1 MAPDR
6 FDEHEVEVRQDGR
19 HQTAQ
24 PGPPDHAATSDRRR
38 GFGIYFIG
46 IGIVIAAALG
56 WFVLH
61 ADRATALREA
71 RDTRVQEVAR
81 GPLVQTTVIGT
92 GAAMRQVRLLGD
104 ARPYQVATLY
114 AKVSG
119 YLDRITVDK
128 GDRVKA
134 GDLIAHIE
142 SPELDQQYAGA
153 LADLQNK
160 RTILKR
166 AQALLHS
173 RDVPQA
179 TVDNAQRDVTVAEAT
194 AKQFAS
200 LMGYQTV
207 RAPFDGIIT
216 ARYADPGALVQSA
229 ETNQQNALGLVRI
242 ADDSRLRV
250 YVHVPQAEAQF
261 VHDGQKAVVADA
273 GNPGLEVA
281 ATITRTAGAL
291 DEETR
296 TLLTEID
303 IPRDG
308 HSYAPLPGSSVY
320 VALDIPVQALPQ
332 VPATA
337 LILRDGKDAVATV
350 GPDNKVH
357 LVPVQVVQ
365 TDGRNARISGAVQ
378 PGQRIALNLPSGVL
392 EGDVIRPASPEG
404 AVAKE

>member
-6 FDEHEVEVRQDGR
+6 FEEHETRQ
-19 HQTAQ
+19 
-24 PGPPDHAATSDRRR
+24 AAGAGTPHGAAASDRRR
-38 GFGIYFIG
+38 GLGVYVFGV
-46 IGIVIAAALG
+46 VILVAAVLG
-56 WFVLH
+56 WFVMH
-61 ADRATALREA
+61 ADRASALREA
-71 RDTRVQEVAR
+71 RDARAQEVAR
-81 GPLVQTTVIGT
+81 GPVVQTTVIDPGGNT
-92 GAAMRQVRLLGD
+92 RQVRLLGD
-104 ARPYQVATLY
+104 VRPYQVATLY

-142 SPELDQQYAGA
+142 SPELDHQYAGA
-153 LADLQNK
+153 LADLRNK

-166 AQALLHS
+166 AKALLRN

-179 TVDNAQRDVTVAEAT
+179 TADNAQRDVTVAEAT
-194 AKQFAS
+194 AQQLAS

-250 YVHVPQAEAQF
+250 YVHVPQAEASF
-261 VHDGQKAVVADA
+261 VRDGQKAIVEDA
-273 GNPGLEVA
+273 GDPSLKTD
-281 ATITRTAGAL
+281 ATITRSAGAL
-291 DEETR
+291 DEATR

-308 HSYAPLPGSSVY
+308 HGYAPLPGSAVY
-320 VALDIPVQALPQ
+320 VTLDIPVQALPQ

-337 LILRDGKDAVATV
+337 LILRDGKDAVAV
-350 GPDNKVH
+350 IGPDNKVH
-357 LVPVQVVQ
+357 LVAVQVVQ
-365 TDGRNARISGAVQ
+365 TDGRNARISGAVRA
-378 PGQRIALNLPSGVL
+378 GQRIALNLPLGIA
-392 EGDVIRPASPEG
+392 EGDLIRPAGAEG
-404 AVAKE
+404 GVAKE